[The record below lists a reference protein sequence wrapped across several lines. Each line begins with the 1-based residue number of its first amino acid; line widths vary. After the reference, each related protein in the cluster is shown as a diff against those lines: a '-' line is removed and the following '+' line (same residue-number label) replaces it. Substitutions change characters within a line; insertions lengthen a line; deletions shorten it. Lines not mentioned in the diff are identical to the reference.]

1 MLPPLLCDR
10 NSHGTESVFLELSL
24 AFSWQ
29 CPLGQ
34 IAKGRSHHPRD
45 CFVPH
50 HCIVSPFL
58 TLRSMGRLANL
69 LVAFFLLA
77 TFPGMLLLLLLLL
90 LLGWSVLAPCRFSH
104 TSTLIR
110 LFGAASVL
118 LPSPSMHFC
127 AQSHSCRS
135 CWVQGSLLC
144 EVISKS
150 PLDTVQRISRDRQH
164 VGRDRPCH
172 AFSVAGRALA
182 NWKSRQI
189 VA

>member
-1 MLPPLLCDR
+1 MPACLEQEVTAEEIGETCQEKKVDRLQSGIPYVNLRCDCTSKTSPLTSDIIASRCLRRFRVGRPGTRLKGNGAGTSELLLELWVVLPPLLCDR

-77 TFPGMLLLLLLLL
+77 TFPGMLLLLL
-90 LLGWSVLAPCRFSH
+90 G
-104 TSTLIR
+104 
-110 LFGAASVL
+110 
-118 LPSPSMHFC
+118 
-127 AQSHSCRS
+127 
-135 CWVQGSLLC
+135 CWDGVSW
-144 EVISKS
+144 
-150 PLDTVQRISRDRQH
+150 H
-164 VGRDRPCH
+164 H
-172 AFSVAGRALA
+172 AVFPTPQL
-182 NWKSRQI
+182 
-189 VA
+189 